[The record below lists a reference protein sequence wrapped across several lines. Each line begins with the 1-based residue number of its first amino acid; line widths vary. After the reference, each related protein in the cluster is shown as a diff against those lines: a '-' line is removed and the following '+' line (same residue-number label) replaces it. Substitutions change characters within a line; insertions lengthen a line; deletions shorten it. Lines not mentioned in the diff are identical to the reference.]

1 MEAQFTQCINKG
13 MQRDYSVDKTPQ
25 EYAYENKNIRIT
37 TTGNESFLTVTNE
50 RSTID
55 VSTSFTDVTPDVIL
69 NITTI
74 EDYIVLFGITDTTGY
89 IYRGEIKDD
98 TCNFTCIYK
107 GNDIFNK
114 DNPIETTCYI
124 ESEDVIKVYW
134 VDGKTPPKYINI
146 KNIYEEDACL
156 EFIPIIN
163 KYPTVDIVK
172 NTDGSGKFP
181 NGTIQYFI
189 TYYNK
194 YGSESNIVYNSS
206 IYYLSPI
213 NKGGKVDDTNNCS
226 FTINISNLDKNFDH
240 IRVYAATQITLG
252 AEPVVRIVEDISIKD
267 IDTATVIDTN
277 ISDIIVESSKIL
289 FLGGNQIIAS
299 TIEQKDNTLFLGNII
314 TAYDKEDFKAL
325 KEIIK
330 QERENNKL
338 QIEFFPKPILK
349 ATSDNSEYYYAPQL
363 SLSSKDITGFKYLE
377 WYRFGIQLQNKVG
390 EWSNVI
396 YLNDVQNTICP
407 NIEGSG
413 VSLYPDGFDDD
424 YFIRDLYDKVQYKNY
439 NTLSA
444 VRYVPSEEV
453 LKAINNLKDI
463 TRYRL
468 VMAEHNDLTR
478 TIKSQGYV
486 LPTLF
491 NLKERYEKTCFGTPI
506 WSLGQALEGEH
517 LKNVDYFSYSKDT
530 HLSDKDK
537 DKIDKYNTPN
547 PIQFIDQA
555 VYSTNPVSN
564 STKLSKLESAIV
576 TAGEINTNIPTVKS
590 IKAYCSCINQGLKLY
605 NVIFYINIEYSN
617 NVIVYQ
623 AWKKSVE
630 SANLTDRKW
639 SAFGFNERNTLSLDE
654 QIKITWDEISSTTY
668 NDLYF
673 REEGTN
679 GPLLTFAEVKL
690 DFGVIS
696 GISGSDIIVQKREY
710 NIQNY
715 IDDAKNAPGSTIHRF
730 EYFFDK
736 TSENIIYDKNEVS
749 ISKTID
755 THKNEYFL
763 DASTCSFYA
772 PNIDKHESNDYKFRI
787 VGKANVRKVLTDY
800 NIEVEDSVYN
810 TIRYDA
816 YKFNF
821 NYYKYPYKLSVDNS
835 NSVNFIPTNESLT
848 GVRSFPLFPF
858 GGGSEFRA
866 YWIYPWQTSNGI
878 VLNEETIKDENGKE
892 IEDSNGNPIKEF
904 IEHFKLK
911 SKTLGNMWMCDTTYL
926 GTKDINNNIKIK
938 HNKAATG
945 VVYIDDSLYKKDYDN
960 SLMCRNYKYY
970 IEEDTSSF
978 KKIQESLYE
987 NLDNLTESNINKEV
1001 FDKNK
1006 GTDVRIKFNT
1016 CNHRLIQFDKV
1027 KGKHR
1032 VLPGYVPN
1040 KTGNK
1045 IIYEDFYSNSIN
1057 SITAAYNVD
1066 NFVRGV
1072 FKNNVDYYVCSDRK
1086 NFIFKQKDI
1095 SGTLNTVHTF
1105 NIIGEAEFYGKI
1117 CINKFIPNTILMLRD
1132 INSEADYNLNNLLLF
1147 ELRDY
1152 SDDYIKVTL
1161 ADLSNIDYLRYA
1173 FLEGTKGYF
1182 YSYDIDDSNSTL
1194 TYVTEESIVKP
1205 VMENKGSKV
1214 FIGELFIDYNKE
1226 SFMGGNHDN
1235 AIELNKFISIGE
1247 PTAIGD
1253 SLYGMEGDT
1262 YYQRWDNLRLY
1273 PKSEDDINKIVD
1285 AVSIMLET
1293 HINLDGDT
1301 REARGRSDIINLRPS
1316 NMEGTINDAYS
1327 NLTNDLSYYVLDEKY
1342 DESNH
1347 YSKYWYS
1354 LTKQSN
1360 SDIDPWTSINLANV
1374 KSLDS
1379 DYGPINKIKSWND
1392 KLYTFQDKAIA
1403 LINYNNQTV
1412 ISSNEGVPVI
1422 ISNSGKVTGHY
1433 YITTNNG
1440 CKNKWSIVESPNGLY
1455 FIDGYNKNINL
1466 LNDNI
1471 TSLSNNLLFHDWINK
1486 EENGSVWN
1494 PINTKYAFKSF
1505 YDPINKDVYF
1515 INGKDCLCYSELLQ
1529 QFTSFY
1535 NYESLNY
1542 MFNDNGHIYGISN
1555 KNHIYKMFE
1564 GKDYCNLLGSQRDF
1578 YIKYKIVD
1586 NPFKDKVWTNLEYR
1600 ADVFD
1605 KSSIQEENSI
1615 ITNDSFDTVKVWN
1628 EYQTTGECDIKKL
1641 IDKPSI
1647 LKNKFR
1653 IWRLNIPRSKNSSD
1667 GNRFGLDRIRNPWV
1681 MLELKKNKN
1690 TNKRM
1695 EFHDLLVKY
1704 LM

>member
-55 VSTSFTDVTPDVIL
+55 VSTYFTDVTPDVIL
-69 NITTI
+69 NITTV

-89 IYRGEIKDD
+89 IYRGEIKDN

-107 GNDIFNK
+107 GNNIFNK

-134 VDGKTPPKYINI
+134 VDGNKPPKYINI
-146 KNIYEEDACL
+146 KNIYEENACL

-163 KYPTVDIVK
+163 IYPTVDIVK

-206 IYYLSPI
+206 IYYLSPV
-213 NKGGKVDDTNNCS
+213 NRGGKVDDTNNCS

-240 IRVYAATQITLG
+240 IRVYAATQTTLG
-252 AEPVVRIVEDISIKD
+252 AEPVVRIVEDVSIKD
-267 IDTATVIDTN
+267 IDTATIIDTN

-314 TAYDKEDFKAL
+314 TSYDKEDFRTL

-330 QERENNKL
+330 QERESNKL
-338 QIEFFPKPILK
+338 QIDFFQKPVLK

-390 EWSNVI
+390 EWSSVI
-396 YLNDVQNTICP
+396 YLNDVQNTVYP
-407 NIEGSG
+407 NMPTSG

-424 YFIRDLYDKVQYKNY
+424 YFIRELYDKIKYKNY

-453 LKAINNLKDI
+453 LRVINNLKDI

-530 HLSDKDK
+530 RLSDNDK
-537 DKIDKYNTPN
+537 NDIDKLNTPN

-555 VYSTNPVSN
+555 VYSTNPVN
-564 STKLSKLESAIV
+564 VNTPFSKLESAIV
-576 TAGEINTNIPTVKS
+576 TPVVIDKNIPTVTS
-590 IKAYCSCINQGLKLY
+590 INAYSAYVNGTGKMYQI
-605 NVIFYINIEYSN
+605 IFYINIEYQN

-623 AWKKSVE
+623 ARKKSRGLGE
-630 SANLTDRKW
+630 GNFGDR
-639 SAFGFNERNTLSLDE
+639 
-654 QIKITWDEISSTTY
+654 TWDVFGYNEVVSIPIEEQVIKTWNEISSTTY

-673 REEGTN
+673 KEKGTTD
-679 GPLLTFAEVKL
+679 PLLTLAEVKQKL
-690 DFGVIS
+690 KGLS
-696 GISGSDIIVQKREY
+696 GISESNIIVKKSEY
-710 NIQNY
+710 NIQDY
-715 IDDAKNAPGSTIHRF
+715 IDEVKDLRKGTY
-730 EYFFDK
+730 YFDHVFDR
-736 TSENIIYDKNEVS
+736 TSENTPNGDTDTS
-749 ISKTID
+749 IPNTIAS
-755 THKNEYFL
+755 HKNEYFL

-772 PNIDKHESNDYKFRI
+772 PNVDKHESNDYKFRI

-810 TIRYDA
+810 SIKYDA

-835 NSVNFIPTNESLT
+835 NSVDFNPTNESFT

-858 GGGSEFRA
+858 GGGTEFRA

-878 VLNEETIKDENGKE
+878 VLNEEIIKDEHGNE
-892 IEDSNGNPIKEF
+892 ITDSNGDFVKE
-904 IEHFKLK
+904 ITEHFKLK

-926 GTKDINNNIKIK
+926 DTKDINNNIKIK
-938 HNKAATG
+938 HNKSATG

-960 SLMCRNYKYY
+960 SLLCRNYKYY
-970 IEEDTSSF
+970 IEEESSSF
-978 KKIQESLYE
+978 KNIQKLLYE
-987 NLDNLTESNINKEV
+987 NLDNLTESNINKEI

-1045 IIYEDFYSNSIN
+1045 IIYEDFYSNNIAI
-1057 SITAAYNVD
+1057 ITVAYDVD

-1072 FKNNVDYYVCSDRK
+1072 FKNNVNYYLDIK

-1095 SGTLNTVHTF
+1095 SGSLDTVHTF
-1105 NIIGEAEFYGKI
+1105 NITGATEFDGKI
-1117 CINKFIPNTILMLRD
+1117 CINKFTPKTILMLRD
-1132 INSEADYNLNNLLLF
+1132 INSEDDYNLNNLLLF
-1147 ELRDY
+1147 KLEDNY
-1152 SDDYIKVTL
+1152 DDYIRVTL
-1161 ADLSNIDYLRYA
+1161 ADLSNIDYLRYS
-1173 FLEGTKGYF
+1173 FIEGTQGHF
-1182 YSYDIDDSNSTL
+1182 YTYDIDDNNSTL
-1194 TYVTEESIVKP
+1194 TYTDKESIVKP
-1205 VMENKGSKV
+1205 VIDNMGSKV

-1253 SLYGMEGDT
+1253 NLYGMEGDT

-1285 AVSIMLET
+1285 AVSVMLET
-1293 HINLDGDT
+1293 YINLDGDT

-1422 ISNSGKVTGHY
+1422 ISNSGKVTGHH

-1471 TSLSNNLLFHDWINK
+1471 TSLSNSLLFHDWINK

-1494 PINTKYAFKSF
+1494 PVNTKYAFKSF

-1555 KNHIYKMFE
+1555 KNHVYKMFE

-1605 KSSIQEENSI
+1605 KSSIQEENSV
-1615 ITNDSFDTVKVWN
+1615 ITNDSFDTIKVWN